1 MAKEDALRSSYIK
14 ALRHA
19 GSYYATG
26 IETIEEL
33 KKQWNNFRSEY
44 RNRTG
49 NSAPS
54 LYTYAKATT
63 EAIPTIGLGMD
74 YINSFINVAK
84 SIYSNTE
91 AYILSDSD
99 KLSSI
104 ACAHPSV
111 SRELAF
117 SVGKIREQIQ
127 LYLESGVPPEI
138 LAQAISENVEMNYTI
153 AVALNPPSDVKNL
166 FETTLD
172 QLEGIWGQINELIQQ
187 RAEEME
193 NEYYGL

>member
-26 IETIEEL
+26 KETTEEL

-54 LYTYAKATT
+54 LYTYANASTND
-63 EAIPTIGLGMD
+63 IPTLDLGAD
-74 YINSFINVAK
+74 YIQQFLKAIDV
-84 SIYSNTE
+84 IYHDTLE
-91 AYILSDSD
+91 YIQSESD
-99 KLSSI
+99 KASSI
-104 ACAHPSV
+104 ASNKGLFIDV
-111 SRELAF
+111 SRAKSAITQEIETYY
-117 SVGKIREQIQ
+117 S
-127 LYLESGVPPEI
+127 SGVPLDI
-138 LAQAISENVEMNYTI
+138 IAQAIADNVELDYTI
-153 AVALNPPSDVKNL
+153 AIALSPPSDVVIL
-166 FETTLD
+166 FENTLA
-172 QLEGIWGQINELIQQ
+172 QLEGMWSQIDALIQQ

-193 NEYYGL
+193 NEYYGI

>member
-14 ALRHA
+14 ALRRS

-26 IETIEEL
+26 KETTEEL
-33 KKQWNNFRSEY
+33 KKQWSAFRSEY

-54 LYTYAKATT
+54 LYTYAKPTT
-63 EAIPTIGLGMD
+63 DEIPTLGLGID
-74 YINSFINVAK
+74 YINSFYAAIRN
-84 SIYSNTE
+84 IYDNTE
-91 AYILSDSD
+91 QYILSDSD

-104 ACAHPSV
+104 AFAHPSV
-111 SRELAF
+111 TRELAF
-117 SVGKIREQIQ
+117 TVGKIREQVQ
-127 LYLESGVPPEI
+127 LYLDSDIPPEI
-138 LAQAISENVEMNYTI
+138 VAQAIADNVELNYVI
-153 AVALNPPSDVKNL
+153 AIELTPPSDVKNL

-172 QLEGIWGQINELIQQ
+172 QLEGIWEQINVLIQQ

-193 NEYYGL
+193 NEYYGI